1 MGGGIVAYSTSVKNG
16 LLNVTDHD
24 ELKVMSKKTAIEM
37 VEGLENIAENRI
49 NPELDKKTEY
59 RTSADLYLSVTGAST
74 HYNHVKPHFYVA
86 FKARGKPAVSKL
98 FQLN

>member
-24 ELKVMSKKTAIEM
+24 ELEVMSIKTAIEM
-37 VEGLENIAENRI
+37 VKGLENIAENHI

-59 RTSADLYLSVTGAST
+59 RTSADLYLSVTGATT

-98 FQLN
+98 FHLN

>member
-1 MGGGIVAYSTSVKNG
+1 MGGAIVAYSTSVKNG

-24 ELKVMSKKTAIEM
+24 ELEVMSIKTAIEM
-37 VEGLENIAENRI
+37 VKGLENIAENHI

-59 RTSADLYLSVTGAST
+59 RTSADLYLSVTGATT

-98 FQLN
+98 FLLN

>member
-1 MGGGIVAYSTSVKNG
+1 MGGAIVAYSTSVKNG

-37 VEGLENIAENRI
+37 VNGLENIAENHI

-59 RTSADLYLSVTGAST
+59 RTSADLYLSVTGATT

-98 FQLN
+98 FLLN